1 MSKPAA
7 GEGGPVSWDA
17 VAAGRVEGSH
27 PNQMQGGRGEGKEGI
42 GR

>member
-17 VAAGRVEGSH
+17 VAAGRVEGSQ
-27 PNQMQGGRGEGKEGI
+27 PDQIQGAGARGRRG
-42 GR
+42 